1 MEEKDLKETE
11 TVKET
16 YTKEE
21 VQEIVRTYTRQLGSL
36 MGKLQDLSIS
46 NTFKRLEFLFKVL
59 EHSDKFPSDYLSE
72 VTAEIMKIMTI
83 PEENE
88 LESDSEK

>member
-36 MGKLQDLSIS
+36 IGKLQDLNIS

-59 EHSDKFPSDYLSE
+59 EHSDKFPSDYLDE
-72 VTAEIMKIMTI
+72 VTEEIMKIMTI